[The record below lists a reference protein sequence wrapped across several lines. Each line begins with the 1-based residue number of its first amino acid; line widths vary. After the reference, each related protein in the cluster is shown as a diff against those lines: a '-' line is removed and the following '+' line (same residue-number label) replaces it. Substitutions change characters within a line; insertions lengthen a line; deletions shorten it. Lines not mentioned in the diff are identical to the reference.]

1 MRALGVDAK
10 VATHL
15 RYKDA
20 FAHFYAQQFKS
31 GDHFLF
37 FDTDDQLLDIA
48 APYEVIIATLWS
60 TPQMIAPVSRRWP
73 EKLYVYY
80 IQDYEPWFFPQDRT
94 RRQIATDSYTLIP
107 NMVLMAKTDW
117 ICRTVRERHGRP
129 VYRVA
134 PSLDHAVYWAGR
146 KCDDSPIRIAA
157 MIRPTTPRRGPVRT
171 LRVLDQ
177 VARRLDNKVRMLLFG
192 CEPNNLRTF
201 LNQAGADIELGEN
214 FENRGILT
222 TDGVADLLR
231 EAHIFVDFS
240 DYQAFGRT
248 GLEAMAC
255 GCAVVL
261 PAAGGVYEYARPGHN
276 SLVVDTRS
284 MHEMTQATMRLA
296 DESSTRTALAENGLR
311 TASGFDIRR
320 ASLSELSVF
329 RAAAA
334 AKMDGRLSP
343 KADYW
348 RGPTSADTRQGAKR
362 ITVLLPGADSQ
373 AATDTVTERVLLPL
387 LSKSVGNEVE
397 VCAISSIEDLDR
409 ERADVLVVY
418 RGTIATSC
426 DAAAVIDRC
435 EELGV
440 ALVYGTDAVA
450 TLDCPRGM
458 RVESRLTNAASRI
471 VVPSVAIRDDPL
483 FCERDA
489 MITEAA
495 CDEELWFDPQ
505 VHYTHSSQHDV
516 DGVRLL
522 VYGNSTVHGL
532 LPGVW
537 SRVRVAAP
545 REVSL
550 DLIATNQPVPDGAN
564 LIPRGPLPYT
574 DFVRSVLARGP
585 WDIALLMSDTRTA
598 ADQRF
603 LNLAAMGLAIVCS
616 NEGRHLCFAHNRQ
629 NAMLV
634 ENTETAW
641 TRAILELIGARTT
654 RRQLGSR
661 AKEDIAARHGLDRH
675 ALGFLDAYGLGPD
688 RYAALSR
695 RA

>member
-10 VATHL
+10 VATHV
-15 RYKDA
+15 RYQDA
-20 FAHFYAQQFKS
+20 FAHFYAQQFES

-37 FDTDDQLLDIA
+37 FNTDDQLLDIA

-60 TPQMIAPVSRRWP
+60 TPQLIAPISRRWP

-80 IQDYEPWFFPQDRT
+80 IQDYEPWFFPNDRR

-117 ICRTVRERHGRP
+117 ICRTVLERHGRP

-134 PSLDHAVYWAGR
+134 PSLDHGVYWPGKKR
-146 KCDDSPIRIAA
+146 DDAPIRIAA

-171 LRVLDQ
+171 LRVLHE
-177 VARRLDNKVRMLLFG
+177 VAGRLENNVRMLLFG
-192 CEPNNLRTF
+192 CEPNDLRTF
-201 LNQAGADIELGEN
+201 LDQSGAEIELGEN

-261 PAAGGVYEYARPGHN
+261 PAAGGVYEYAIPGHN

-284 MHEMTQATMRLA
+284 MDEMIHASMRLA
-296 DESSTRTALAENGLR
+296 VEPPTRTALAENGLN

-329 RAAAA
+329 RTADA
-334 AKMDGRLSP
+334 AKTNGRSP
-343 KADYW
+343 AKSEYW
-348 RGPTSADTRQGAKR
+348 RGPTSPETLRDARR
-362 ITVLLPGADSQ
+362 ITVLLPGPDSQ
-373 AATDTVTERVLLPL
+373 AATDTVTERVLSPL
-387 LSKSVGNEVE
+387 RSNSVRDKVE
-397 VCAISSIEDLDR
+397 VCEIRSIEDLSR

-418 RGTIATSC
+418 RGTLSTSD
-426 DAAAVIDRC
+426 DAATVVDSCRQ
-435 EELGV
+435 LGV
-440 ALVYGTDAVA
+440 PLVYGTDATPTV
-450 TLDCPRGM
+450 DRPCPM
-458 RVESRLTNAASRI
+458 RVQSHLIEAAARI
-471 VVPSVAIRDDPL
+471 VVPSAVIRDDPML
-483 FCERDA
+483 SERDTV
-489 MITEAA
+489 ITEAA

-505 VHYTHSSQHDV
+505 AHYTRRSRGDV

-522 VYGNSTVHGL
+522 VYGDSSVDSL
-532 LPGVW
+532 LAGVW
-537 SRVRVAAP
+537 GRVKAAAG

-550 DLIATNQPVPDGAN
+550 DLIAANQPVPNGAN
-564 LIPRGPLPYT
+564 LTPRGSLPYT
-574 DFVRSVLARGP
+574 DFVRSVLVHGP
-585 WDIALLMSDTRTA
+585 WDIALLLSDARTAA

-603 LNLAAMGLAIVCS
+603 LTLAAMGLAIVCS
-616 NEGRHLCFAHNRQ
+616 NEGAHLHFARGRQ
-629 NAMLV
+629 NAVVV
-634 ENTETAW
+634 ENTESAW
-641 TRAILELIGARTT
+641 THATLELIGASTT
-654 RRQLGSR
+654 RCQLGSR
-661 AKEDIAARHGLDRH
+661 AKGDVAARYGLNRH
-675 ALGFLDAYGLGPD
+675 ALEFLDAYGLM
-688 RYAALSR
+688 
-695 RA
+695 